1 MSDSHDI
8 DASTDSIDSTADT
21 ASTTDSTDRYDLTDR
36 IAHLDSLHGEGTELV
51 TVSVPP
57 EKSLRTVRERIA
69 DEYASAEHIR
79 SKCTREHVQ
88 RALDRV
94 QRTLRRY
101 DGTPENGLVAYAG
114 VVDGDLVSFV
124 FDDLPGPVAESTYRC
139 DDHFDTGPLEAVVA
153 PEETFGLVVVERGG
167 AAVGR
172 LVGERVVPV
181 WTGESRVMGKTRAG
195 GQSAQRFARERE
207 RQTHEF
213 FERVARVAADA
224 FLGDDPVAGL
234 VVGGTLTT
242 ADRFVSEGHLDHR
255 LRDRLLGTY
264 SVEYATERG
273 LATLVEQASEQLLDA
288 QQRETRERLDR
299 FYAGLREDGAVTYG
313 ERDVE
318 RAIEFGAVDTLLV
331 ASTVSRETRT
341 RLGSAVEE
349 RGGETVVVAADT
361 DTGSGFADTF
371 GVGALLRFPVD

>member
-1 MSDSHDI
+1 MSDTDDSH
-8 DASTDSIDSTADT
+8 ASTDETTSSDR
-21 ASTTDSTDRYDLTDR
+21 TTDRNLTDR

-57 EKSLRTVRERIA
+57 GKSLRTVRARIA

-79 SKCTREHVQ
+79 SKRTRERVQ

-94 QRTLRRY
+94 QRTLRAY

-114 VVDGDLVSFV
+114 VVDGDLHSFV
-124 FDDLPGPVAESTYRC
+124 FDDLPRPVAESTYRC
-139 DDHFDTGPLEAVVA
+139 ADRFDVGPLETVVA
-153 PEETFGLVVVERGG
+153 PEATFGLVVVERGG

-181 WTGESRVMGKTRAG
+181 WTGDSRVMGKTRAG

-207 RQTHEF
+207 RQTQEF

-224 FLGDDPVAGL
+224 FLGEAPVAGL

-242 ADRFVSEGHLDHR
+242 ADRFVADGHLDHR
-255 LRDRLLGTY
+255 LRERLLGTY
-264 SVEYATERG
+264 PVEYATEQG
-273 LATLVEQASEQLLDA
+273 LDRLVEQASEQLLDA
-288 QQRETRERLDR
+288 EQRAARDRLDR
-299 FYAGLREDGAVTYG
+299 FYAGLRDDGAVTYG
-313 ERDVE
+313 EGDVE
-318 RAIEFGAVDTLLV
+318 RATEFGAVDTLLV
-331 ASTVSRETRT
+331 ASTVARETRE
-341 RLGSAVEE
+341 RLDSAVEE
-349 RGGETVVVAADT
+349 RGGETVLVAADT
-361 DTGSGFADTF
+361 ERGAGFADTF